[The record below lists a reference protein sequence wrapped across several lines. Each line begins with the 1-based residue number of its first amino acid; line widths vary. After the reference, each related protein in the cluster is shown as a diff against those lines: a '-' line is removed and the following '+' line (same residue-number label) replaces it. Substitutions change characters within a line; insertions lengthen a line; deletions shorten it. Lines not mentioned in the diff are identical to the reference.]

1 MIKCKNDKEKYY
13 IMVALCFLISC
24 ILQNIPFL
32 FPWSIDTSFCL
43 VFFMLFGMKVS
54 TCNIDKRLREKHTV
68 LWLVLLGVY
77 IILVNDAGDINIS
90 IRQYGSYGAV
100 NILMYIIL
108 GLLGSLIYSKAA
120 ICLENTLIGRLFST
134 IGANTLSMLVFQF
147 LIFYLCDYIIEYFNV
162 EIVNSYPFIYA
173 VIKITIAIGLSI
185 TFDIFKKFA
194 NRIRKRYKTVM

>member
-1 MIKCKNDKEKYY
+1 
-13 IMVALCFLISC
+13 
-24 ILQNIPFL
+24 
-32 FPWSIDTSFCL
+32 
-43 VFFMLFGMKVS
+43 MLFGMKVS

>member
-1 MIKCKNDKEKYY
+1 MGIAKGIAMLS
-13 IMVALCFLISC
+13 IMYSHVRGYGGLLTGGIGMFRRGGIMYFSFFLCGHLYSPQI
-24 ILQNIPFL
+24 
-32 FPWSIDTSFCL
+32 
-43 VFFMLFGMKVS
+43 GM
-54 TCNIDKRLREKHTV
+54 NYWKH
-68 LWLVLLGVY
+68 
-77 IILVNDAGDINIS
+77 DAGDINIS

>member
-1 MIKCKNDKEKYY
+1 MSIAKGIAMLS
-13 IMVALCFLISC
+13 IMYSHVRGYGGLLTGGIGMFRRGSIMYFSFFLCGHLYSPQI
-24 ILQNIPFL
+24 
-32 FPWSIDTSFCL
+32 
-43 VFFMLFGMKVS
+43 GM
-54 TCNIDKRLREKHTV
+54 NYWKH
-68 LWLVLLGVY
+68 
-77 IILVNDAGDINIS
+77 DAGDINIS

-108 GLLGSLIYSKAA
+108 GLLGS
-120 ICLENTLIGRLFST
+120 F
-134 IGANTLSMLVFQF
+134 GANTLSMLVFQF